1 MTAKRFLKDLSHTLF
16 YRKWALQYLNNPQAV
31 SSDPEYARLQKYCD
45 HSERLYS
52 DSSDDDKREMLRNIV
67 AQDGQYSVPFEYL
80 LAYDLLARDLFSL
93 RAHLCLAGFKEE
105 VPVLV
110 QQAVAMFDG
119 AFFEVAPEEQALVS
133 ESVRNEYNE
142 FRTALLEGKNG
153 NEIKSRFGKTYWYYY
168 SQK

>member
-1 MTAKRFLKDLSHTLF
+1 MAS
-16 YRKWALQYLNNPQAV
+16 
-31 SSDPEYARLQKYCD
+31 
-45 HSERLYS
+45 
-52 DSSDDDKREMLRNIV
+52 I
-67 AQDGQYSVPFEYL
+67 PFEYL